1 MKNLYQYFE
10 FITLNLL
17 IIFNIVPICGYLFF
31 SLLCFIFLTFGEMT
45 KFAYLETIVIFS
57 ILPLLFFALKFTIY
71 PMLYEMYQ
79 GQEFAGRFFNKIET
93 NKKFVNSLI
102 TIASIID
109 FVYWILIHKID
120 AAKLNLVPELKIMC
134 ELLLGL
140 LPCVLSLIF
149 WFKIKNTKHAKLI
162 MTITS
167 LVYAFIIL
175 LLTFKHSILYTDV
188 IRYWFIK

>member
-1 MKNLYQYFE
+1 MKNFSETLN
-10 FITLNLL
+10 FILLNLL
-17 IIFNIVPICGYLFF
+17 IMSNITQISGYLFF
-31 SLLCFIFLTFGEMT
+31 LLLSAIFVFSEGISTIASIGIISI
-45 KFAYLETIVIFS
+45 FAIIP
-57 ILPLLFFALKFTIY
+57 ILLLALKIAIY

-93 NKKFVNSLI
+93 NKKFAKF
-102 TIASIID
+102 TIIIAFIID
-109 FVYWILIHKID
+109 IVYCLLMLFVSLLFYEFARELI
-120 AAKLNLVPELKIMC
+120 VMC
-134 ELLLGL
+134 ALLLGI
-140 LPCVLSLIF
+140 LPCVLSLLF

-175 LLTFKHSILYTDV
+175 LLTFKYSILYTDV

>member
-1 MKNLYQYFE
+1 MNRFSETLN
-10 FITLNLL
+10 FILLNLL
-17 IIFNIVPICGYLFF
+17 IMSNIAQISGYLFF
-31 SLLCFIFLTFGEMT
+31 LLLSAIFVFSEGNSTI
-45 KFAYLETIVIFS
+45 ASIVIIS
-57 ILPLLFFALKFTIY
+57 IFAIIPILLLALKFAIY

-93 NKKFVNSLI
+93 SKKFAKF
-102 TIASIID
+102 TIIIAFIID
-109 FVYWILIHKID
+109 IIYCLLMLFISLLFYEFARELI
-120 AAKLNLVPELKIMC
+120 VMC
-134 ELLLGL
+134 GLLLGI
-140 LPCVLSLIF
+140 LPCIVSLLL
-149 WFKIKNTKHAKLI
+149 WFRIKNTKRAKLI

>member
-17 IIFNIVPICGYLFF
+17 IIFNVVPICGYLFF
-31 SLLCFIFLTFGEMT
+31 SLLSFIFLAFGEMS

-57 ILPLLFFALKFTIY
+57 ILPLLFFALKFAIY

-79 GQEFAGRFFNKIET
+79 GQEIAGRFFNKMET
-93 NKKFVNSLI
+93 NKKFAKILI
-102 TIASIID
+102 TIACIID

-120 AAKLNLVPELKIMC
+120 EAKLNLVPELKIMC
-134 ELLLGL
+134 GLLLGI
-140 LPCVLSLIF
+140 LPCVLSLLF

-162 MTITS
+162 MIIAS
-167 LVYAFIIL
+167 LVYGFIIL
-175 LLTFKHSILYTDV
+175 LLTFKH
-188 IRYWFIK
+188 RYYIQTLSDIGL

>member
-1 MKNLYQYFE
+1 
-10 FITLNLL
+10 
-17 IIFNIVPICGYLFF
+17 
-31 SLLCFIFLTFGEMT
+31 MT
-45 KFAYLETIVIFS
+45 KFAYLGTIVIFS
-57 ILPLLFFALKFTIY
+57 FLPLLFFTIKLAIY

-79 GQEFAGRFFNKIET
+79 GQEIAGRFFNKMET
-93 NKKFVNSLI
+93 NKKFAKILI
-102 TIASIID
+102 TIACIID

-120 AAKLNLVPELKIMC
+120 EAKLNLVPELKIMC
-134 ELLLGL
+134 GLLLGI
-140 LPCVLSLIF
+140 LPCVLSLLF

-162 MTITS
+162 ITITS